1 MWKNGELGCR
11 DNPHF
16 LFSVLDWP
24 VDSLIPA
31 CSQHPAQSILDLPVT
46 EMVRAA
52 GYRLTP
58 SALHISPRHSVWKML
73 QSVLRIKAKSRKV
86 KSFIRDRAGINT
98 LGSSVSLLRLL
109 P

>member
-31 CSQHPAQSILDLPVT
+31 CSQHPAYNSRPST
-46 EMVRAA
+46 EYLGLASDRD
-52 GYRLTP
+52 GEGCG
-58 SALHISPRHSVWKML
+58 L
-73 QSVLRIKAKSRKV
+73 QTDTRCFAYFSE
-86 KSFIRDRAGINT
+86 T
-98 LGSSVSLLRLL
+98 LGMEDVTIC
-109 P
+109 PENKGQVQKG